1 MAAAVSYQ
9 PYTQTLV
16 VGDTDV
22 SGVAVMLTPVKPAGS
37 Q

>member
-1 MAAAVSYQ
+1 VSYQ

-22 SGVAVMLTPVKPAGS
+22 SGVAVMLTPVKS